1 MSNIEKK
8 TMKKSPIFMFHA
20 VDHHNDVLGV
30 SPSVF
35 ENLMRNLQ
43 SHYYQGMPLSNFC
56 ERLNTSDDQTRIC
69 SLTFDDGYAS
79 VYESA
84 LPLMQTHGHTATVFL
99 TVGHDGHVMEMSGRQ
114 MLNWEQI
121 RELHKL
127 GYEIGAHTL
136 THPDLRRVSDA
147 QLNQEIVDPKT
158 IIEDKLG
165 ERVRTFAYPFGYYD
179 ARSIDLVAK
188 HYDYAVTTD
197 LRYATR
203 ADALHVLPRLETY
216 YLRPR
221 LFQSLIGTS
230 YLPLYM
236 ALRALPRALRKRII

>member
-1 MSNIEKK
+1 
-8 TMKKSPIFMFHA
+8 MKKSPIFMFHA

-30 SPSVF
+30 SSAVF

-43 SHYYQGMPLSNFC
+43 SHHFQGMSLSHFC
-56 ERLNTSDDQTRIC
+56 ENLKTVDDDATIC

-84 LPLMQTHGHTATVFL
+84 LPLMETYGHKATVFL
-99 TVGHDGHVMEMSGRQ
+99 TVGQDGNVMEMSGRQ

-121 RELHKL
+121 RELHRL

-136 THPDLRRVSDA
+136 THPDLR
-147 QLNQEIVDPKT
+147 QLNDSQLIQEIVDPKT

-165 ERVRTFAYPFGYYD
+165 DRVRTFAYPFGFYD
-179 ARSIDLVAK
+179 ARSLDLVAE
-188 HYDYAVTTD
+188 HYDYAVTTE
-197 LRYATR
+197 LRYTTR
-203 ADALHVLPRLETY
+203 ADAPHKLPRLETY

-221 LFQSLIGTS
+221 WFQSLIGTS
-230 YLPLYM
+230 FLPAYM
-236 ALRALPRALRKRII
+236 ALRALPRALRMQFT

>member
-1 MSNIEKK
+1 MR
-8 TMKKSPIFMFHA
+8 KSPIFIFHA
-20 VDHHNDVLGV
+20 VDHHDDVLGV
-30 SPSVF
+30 SSTVF

-43 SHYYQGMPLSNFC
+43 SHHYRGITLSKFY
-56 ERLNTSDDQTRIC
+56 ETLHTSDDQATIC

-84 LPLMQTHGHTATVFL
+84 LPLMETYGHKATLFL
-99 TVGHDGHVMEMSGRQ
+99 TVGHDGNVREMSGRQ

-121 RELHKL
+121 RELHAL

-136 THPDLRRVSDA
+136 THPDLRTVSDS
-147 QLNQEIVDPKT
+147 QLIQEIIDPKM

-165 ERVRTFAYPFGYYD
+165 DRVRTFAYPFGYYD
-179 ARSIDLVAK
+179 ARSFDLVAE

-197 LRYATR
+197 LRYTTL
-203 ADALHVLPRLETY
+203 ADAPHILPRLETY

-221 LFQSLIGTS
+221 WFQSLIGTS

-236 ALRALPRALRKRII
+236 SLCALPRALRMQFT